1 MYRFKK
7 RFDQKGYTLIE
18 VAMATVVLGVMATT
32 LVLSNRLL
40 NKEEVKNADQTFA
53 TQKAIQMYEE
63 LRSLVNGNQQLG
75 VGVLDNYSNNSRYDL
90 CLTTDVNV
98 DNASVTASTAVIDAA
113 AGNVLSGNM
122 KTSGIWRYM
131 RQVEI
136 NRVANDIYARQVTV
150 KVFLYPG
157 NSYDETNPQPGPL
170 LATVG
175 GVLRTS
181 ETPYEPS
188 QVMDLYILQITTIPA
203 WWAVLPT
210 LSQAMQTSIYDL
222 EGRTPG
228 LVIRPHFITRS
239 SYGRDTY
246 YQPYTNSVAH
256 PAETTTFPWAYFYP
270 GYAMQDA
277 TACNCDAQY
286 YDPDNDQNSL
296 QMAGQVLLD
305 GTSDPVYSSQFDT
318 SSGVNYTIADQYNN
332 AMRYPDEIA
341 AYNAVTEAYAAAATI
356 KDSGVTEISYRM
368 LLEGMLSQPQSF
380 ENSIIVNLH
389 GELLPL
395 PPIRNYSDPAKDPG
409 NQLVDLLGGSNPYAQ
424 SVSCNIANW
433 TTSGSPSIAVTGG
446 NTNVRV
452 VTHPELLYY
461 PGATTSSSS
470 VTIRL
475 RVYAYYDTE
484 DTGGQFPPTNDPRVP
499 AISLFFPDASVTV
512 QAVTAIIG
520 NNINLNYAYASPTGP
535 YPSGY
540 LGAVPGDTNPV
551 ADGGPMSFGFQ
562 YTGPGN
568 AQSLITLYN
577 TPLRN
582 GQQVVAGLTPGM
594 VGGGGQQAEM
604 AQEQSKELSPEEMS
618 GNNPQPTNTPTPSS
632 AGGLSPQ
639 FQSQLTGAQE
649 TETQNTN
656 LTNTAIANKTGT
668 QAGTSTAQQNATNT
682 AIANK
687 TGTQAGTS
695 TAIANETAT
704 QAAISTS
711 QEQQTQTQAGTS
723 TAQQQQTQT
732 QAGTSTA
739 QWKQTQTAIRTATQ
753 AGTSTAQANRTNTAI
768 AAQSFTPTPT
778 ISPTGTPTL
787 SPQAGGLN
795 QADMLYGAE
804 YVPCSPDQTQGA
816 LTSANYLA
824 AYNSPSAYQFTN
836 SDLTSIHYG
845 PQHPKNT
852 ARWII
857 VLTMPVTQ
865 QFGSPVTIYSGYI
878 PTNGTVIGTHAIET
892 RLGFG
897 VTCSNF
903 VSSSNVTF
911 SMPTNLSRTYVWCGD
926 ATMPPYT
933 EQYQFLGDPRD
944 CPYLDNKV
952 GGVSIAGAAVTIQP
966 NSYNWWFKNGA
977 ATSGNTGMNI
987 DGYTGFNAS
996 GNNQS
1001 WGGNSNIN
1009 IDLPRFYQLIRQ
1021 GLMQTT
1027 SIWVTTNGYSFY
1039 YYGLGGEI
1047 GFDHAPFS
1055 TGVSILDYPFI
1066 KSGSAVA
1073 NGYDSINGDGKTA
1086 NAITG
1091 LWAISNVTGNSA
1103 VTWYNRPWL
1112 GELYPDKM
1120 YSVWSSY
1127 GNLPTI
1133 KPVSSMPESFYC
1145 EALQN
1150 VAIPVT
1156 CKSNDGFA
1164 NLTYYPNVGPNGCTA
1179 FFNGETSSGAV
1190 FQHNGGASGTGTEQN
1205 LAVTTYN
1212 IYPYALPYIVSVQR
1226 PWYFG
1231 GSGSSPEWNL
1241 DPYDYTW
1248 MRTSLDLPS
1257 TETDN
1262 ASVSSR
1268 IYYNYSGST
1277 TQYGSGVVR
1286 MTVWDQTGHERVG
1299 YVVETGTSPS
1309 ANVGFAALAET
1320 SLVYGL
1326 RAFNDGGEIENPT
1339 STGHI
1344 AQIPL
1349 ISIYPV
1355 SSVPEYDESQTVAV
1369 TISSAVTYTANP
1381 SGETIVGEPVT
1392 DIWWRFMGEG
1402 SFPNYYTEEY
1412 PGYGNGTNNMPTSV
1426 LPSNLYTESA
1436 VSVVYNLK
1444 YCSTSDYVWHFVQ
1457 DGTYSDCVSG
1467 VYNPNYSLGGVA
1479 PITYSLPVTGGPVT
1493 LTEGSYLLMA
1503 EAYRLGFGEHY
1514 AYDIYQF
1521 NVSW

>member
-1 MYRFKK
+1 MYRLRK

-32 LVLSNRLL
+32 LILSNRML

-75 VGVLDNYSNNSRYDL
+75 VGVLDNYTNNSKYDL

-98 DNASVTASTAVIDAA
+98 DNGSSTVTGSIDAA
-113 AGNVLSGNM
+113 AANALSGNI
-122 KTSGIWRYM
+122 KTGGIWRYM
-131 RQVEI
+131 RQVEV

-157 NSYDETNPQPGPL
+157 NAYDETNPQPGPL

-181 ETPYEPS
+181 ATPYQPS
-188 QVMDLYILQITTIPA
+188 QVMDLYILQVTTIPA

-210 LSQAMQTSIYDL
+210 LSQAMQTAVYDL
-222 EGRTPG
+222 ESRTPG

-239 SYGRDTY
+239 SYGRDPY
-246 YQPYTNSVAH
+246 YQPYTNSSAH
-256 PAETTTFPWAYFYP
+256 PAESTTFNWAYFYP
-270 GYAMQDA
+270 GYTMQDA
-277 TACNCDAQY
+277 AACNCDAQY

-305 GTSDPVYSSQFDT
+305 GTSDPIYSSQFNA

-341 AYNAVTEAYAAAATI
+341 EYSAVTQAYANQTSVKNAGI
-356 KDSGVTEISYRM
+356 TEISYRM

-380 ENSIIVNLH
+380 ENSIIVNLN
-389 GELLPL
+389 GELLPV

-409 NQLVDLLGGSNPYAQ
+409 NQLTSLLGSSNPQAQ
-424 SVSCNIANW
+424 SVSCNIAQW
-433 TTSGSPSIAVTGG
+433 TTTSGITVSGG

-470 VTIRL
+470 VTVRL

-520 NNINLNYAYASPTGP
+520 NNVSLNYAYASPAGP

-540 LGAVPGDTNPV
+540 LGAVPGDVNAVSP
-551 ADGGPMSFGFQ
+551 GPMSFGFQ

-568 AQSLITLYN
+568 EQSLITLFN

-582 GQQVVAGLTPGM
+582 GQQVVAGLSPGFAQQFAQS
-594 VGGGGQQAEM
+594 GQQ
-604 AQEQSKELSPEEMS
+604 P
-618 GNNPQPTNTPTPSS
+618 N
-632 AGGLSPQ
+632 
-639 FQSQLTGAQE
+639 
-649 TETQNTN
+649 
-656 LTNTAIANKTGT
+656 
-668 QAGTSTAQQNATNT
+668 QAV
-682 AIANK
+682 
-687 TGTQAGTS
+687 
-695 TAIANETAT
+695 
-704 QAAISTS
+704 
-711 QEQQTQTQAGTS
+711 
-723 TAQQQQTQT
+723 QQQQTQLGKGNGQPAVNTPASSSAGAQAKAQAQLALET
-732 QAGTSTA
+732 QRPTQTLQPTPAQQANFQGQFSAQSWSQTRNAKNTETAVATATQQEYETQTAVSTATAAGTATTV
-739 QWKQTQTAIRTATQ
+739 WKETQTAIRTATQ
-753 AGTSTAQANRTNTAI
+753 AGTSTAEANMTNTAI
-768 AAQSFTPTPT
+768 MAESFTPTDT

-795 QADMLYGAE
+795 SSDMLYGAE
-804 YVPCSPDQTQGA
+804 YIPCSPDLTPGA
-816 LTSANYLA
+816 LTAANYLA

-845 PQHPKNT
+845 PGFPKNT

-857 VLTMPVTQ
+857 TLTMPVTTV
-865 QFGSPVTIYSGYI
+865 FGAAVTTYSGLYGA
-878 PTNGTVIGTHAIET
+878 PSTVSGIHAIET

-903 VSSSNVTF
+903 VSGGNATISLPS
-911 SMPTNLSRTYVWCGD
+911 NLSRTYVWCGD
-926 ATMPPYT
+926 AFMPPYT
-933 EQYQFLGDPRD
+933 EQFQFLGDPRD
-944 CPYLDNKV
+944 CPYLDCKV

-966 NSYNWWFKNGA
+966 NSYNWWFKNGQA
-977 ATSGNTGMNI
+977 SSGSIGMNI
-987 DGYTGFNAS
+987 DGYAGFNAS
-996 GNNQS
+996 GNNAD
-1001 WGGNSNIN
+1001 WNNGGGNIEV
-1009 IDLPRFYQLIRQ
+1009 DMPRFYQLIRQ
-1021 GLMQTT
+1021 GLMNTT

-1047 GFDHAPFS
+1047 GFDHDPFNH
-1055 TGVSILDYPFI
+1055 GVSILNYPFI
-1066 KSGSAVA
+1066 KSGTAQTY
-1073 NGYDSINGDGKTA
+1073 GYDSINGDTKSAG
-1086 NAITG
+1086 AITG
-1091 LWAISNVTGNSA
+1091 HWVISNVTSNASNS
-1103 VTWYNRPWL
+1103 VTWYQRSWL
-1112 GELYPDKM
+1112 GEIYPDAS
-1120 YSVWSSY
+1120 YNSWVSY

-1133 KPVSSMPESFYC
+1133 KPAAS
-1145 EALQN
+1145 
-1150 VAIPVT
+1150 IPVT
-1156 CKSNDGFA
+1156 AENFFLQTMQSIPVPTTGQSNDGFA
-1164 NLTYYPNVGPNGCTA
+1164 GLTYTNTVGQYGCQS
-1179 FFNGETSSGAV
+1179 FFDGKTSGGAV
-1190 FQHNGGASGTGTEQN
+1190 FNHVFGSSNATGTEQS
-1205 LAVTTYN
+1205 LGVTTYN

-1231 GSGSSPEWNL
+1231 GTSGSLERNMAPYNYPYIQTQL
-1241 DPYDYTW
+1241 DC
-1248 MRTSLDLPS
+1248 PS

-1262 ASVSSR
+1262 PSAGSR
-1268 IYYNYSGST
+1268 IYYNDSDSSAYI
-1277 TQYGSGVVR
+1277 GSGVVR
-1286 MTVWDQTGHERVG
+1286 MTRWDENGKERVG
-1299 YVVETGTSPS
+1299 YVTETGTSPS

-1326 RAFNDGGEIENPT
+1326 RTFNDGGEVENPL

-1349 ISIYPV
+1349 IGIYPV
-1355 SSVPEYDESQTVAV
+1355 NAYPEYSKSQTVAV

-1381 SGETIVGEPVT
+1381 AGQTIVGEPVT
-1392 DIWWRFMGEG
+1392 DIWWRFMGES
-1402 SFPNYYTEEY
+1402 SFPNFYTEEY
-1412 PGYGNGTNNMPTSV
+1412 PGYNSLPTSV
-1426 LPSNLYTESA
+1426 LQSNLYTESA

-1457 DGTYSDCVSG
+1457 DGVSNGCVSG
-1467 VYNPNYSLGGVA
+1467 VYDASVSHQLTGVA
-1479 PITYSLPVTGGPVT
+1479 PITYSIPVVGGPIT
-1493 LTEGSYLLMA
+1493 LTQGSYLLMA

-1514 AYDIYQF
+1514 AFDIYQF